1 MKHRLSMFILAS
13 ASMTGFAETTV
24 QIVPEGTKSPA
35 KVVEVTTADV
45 LTSEDFSNFED
56 GSVDS
61 PDFSKMLAHEGTS
74 LDYIMHD
81 KGWHGHKVYSAGGV
95 CALQTYNSMDLAYLM
110 TPLNDYSGDVTI
122 TLRAKYSINEWET
135 EDGQHMRHTGSLT
148 CVEIIRTNSPRYVS
162 IPTRDGVR

>member
-61 PDFSKMLAHEGTS
+61 PDLSKMLAHEGTS

-81 KGWHGHKVYSAGGV
+81 KGWHG
-95 CALQTYNSMDLAYLM
+95 
-110 TPLNDYSGDVTI
+110 
-122 TLRAKYSINEWET
+122 LR
-135 EDGQHMRHTGSLT
+135 
-148 CVEIIRTNSPRYVS
+148 S
-162 IPTRDGVR
+162 IPPAGYARCRLTIPWIWHIS